1 MVMQEEDVALMLR
14 ESMMVM
20 LKLGGPILAAA
31 LAVGLVMSLLQ
42 AATQINEQTLAF
54 IPKVIAIGAA
64 IAMAG
69 SFMLAALT
77 DFAHLVFD
85 RIIQVG
91 GT

>member
-1 MVMQEEDVALMLR
+1 MQEEDVATMLR

-20 LKLGGPILAAA
+20 LKIGGPILLAT
-31 LAVGLVMSLLQ
+31 LAVGLVTSLFQ
-42 AATQINEQTLAF
+42 AATQINEQTLTF
-54 IPKVIAIGAA
+54 VPKVIAIGAA
-64 IAMAG
+64 IALTG

>member
-1 MVMQEEDVALMLR
+1 MQEEDVAIMLR

-20 LKLGGPILAAA
+20 LKVGGPILAAT
-31 LAVGLVMSLLQ
+31 LAVGLVTSLFQ

-54 IPKVIAIGAA
+54 VPKVIAIGAS
-64 IAMAG
+64 IALTG
-69 SFMLAALT
+69 SFMLSALT

-91 GT
+91 SL